1 MRKGIFHFFGKQKKR
16 KEDREDRSENCYAEQ
31 YAAKFIDL
39 KEYPIDFGRIPQHI
53 AIVMDGNGRWAKAK
67 GFPRSVG
74 HRNGVNSVDKVVEA
88 CKEVGVR
95 YLSVYAFST
104 ENWKRP
110 KDEVNTLMQLL
121 VEFAHSKLSKISR
134 NNVRVM
140 ILGDLAAVPAY
151 AREALSNL
159 MERTKHNTGLTL
171 NLCINYGS
179 RWEILTA
186 TQQFAR
192 QVQQGERQPED
203 LNEELFSTYL
213 TTAGMPDPEMMIRTS
228 GEQRLS
234 NFLLWQLAYAE
245 LYFTD
250 VFWPDFQER
259 ELLTAISWYQHRDR
273 RFGGLK

>member
-1 MRKGIFHFFGKQKKR
+1 MRKGIFHFFGKQERRQEDTSKK
-16 KEDREDRSENCYAEQ
+16 SFAEQ
-31 YAAKFIDL
+31 YAEKFVDL
-39 KEYPIDFGRIPQHI
+39 NEYPIDFGRVPQHI

-134 NNVRVM
+134 NNVRVV
-140 ILGDLAAVPAY
+140 ILGDLEAVPAY
-151 AREALSNL
+151 AKDALSNL
-159 MERTKHNTGLTL
+159 MEQTRSNTGLTL

-179 RWEILTA
+179 RWEILA
-186 TQQFAR
+186 AAQRFAR

-203 LNEELFSTYL
+203 LNEELFSSYL

-245 LYFTD
+245 LYFTN
-250 VFWPDFQER
+250 VFWPDFREK
-259 ELLTAISWYQHRDR
+259 ELLMAISWYQHRDR